1 MPAQPFCNGFQSA
14 LSNDGRRRRS
24 LALAFSNKAT
34 QPSSAKRRSAPYPL
48 QVSACCASQAD
59 RQVHMQDVGTLVQ
72 KSNSTHVSIEF
83 PSHPCQFTQWIRAV
97 RMSALCHKQ
106 TFMPYSIYLVGEL
119 LHGQRNIQAERLR
132 GLENSSTRC
141 PTAVSNARNQLPYRC
156 PGHVRFTPESGHQP
170 AGLRC
175 PLSANTGLMRR
186 SKKGSLFDHII
197 GAGQHG
203 GRKGARPN
211 ALAVRR
217 CAYQR

>member
-1 MPAQPFCNGFQSA
+1 MGFNQPLVTTGGGGGALPLPFQQ
-14 LSNDGRRRRS
+14 SN
-24 LALAFSNKAT
+24 
-34 QPSSAKRRSAPYPL
+34 QPSSAKRRSAPLPL

-97 RMSALCHKQ
+97 RMSALCHEQ

-132 GLENSSTRC
+132 GLESTRC

>member
-1 MPAQPFCNGFQSA
+1 MGFNQPLVTTGGGGGALPLPFQQ
-14 LSNDGRRRRS
+14 SN
-24 LALAFSNKAT
+24 
-34 QPSSAKRRSAPYPL
+34 QPSSAKRRSAPLPL

-83 PSHPCQFTQWIRAV
+83 PSHPCRFTQWIRAV

-106 TFMPYSIYLVGEL
+106 TFMPYSITSSASCCMDSETFRPSAFAALRFVDALSDSSFEC
-119 LHGQRNIQAERLR
+119 AE
-132 GLENSSTRC
+132 
-141 PTAVSNARNQLPYRC
+141 PTPLPLSRPRPLYPRK
-156 PGHVRFTPESGHQP
+156 PADVR

-186 SKKGSLFDHII
+186 SKIGSLFDHII